1 MRMGHRA
8 TQATIGDAGDA
19 GDDGDDGDDGDK
31 WRQLTT
37 IIPWM
42 LNNEKLSIGDETKLK
57 SLTENL
63 MQKTEGRN

>member
-8 TQATIGDAGDA
+8 TQVTIGDA
-19 GDDGDDGDDGDK
+19 GDDGDN

-37 IIPWM
+37 LIPWM
-42 LNNEKLSIGDETKLK
+42 LNDEKKLSIGDETKLK

-63 MQKTEGRN
+63 MQRNETSG